1 MDLHITITT
10 EQHAAL
16 IELLSRAAELYEH
29 EAARGAS
36 LAWLL
41 MLARENPT
49 AMEAARARLRLVGDA
64 QELTGL
70 LADY

>member
-29 EAARGAS
+29 EAA
-36 LAWLL
+36 WLL
-41 MLARENPT
+41 LLARESPT
-49 AMEAARARLRLVGDA
+49 ALETAKARLRLVGDA

-70 LADY
+70 LAQY